1 MKTNEQ
7 SPCMRV
13 SYTPT
18 SRTNCHVSRR
28 GVSHTPIDESHTPI
42 DVSHTPID
50 ESHTPIDTSHTP
62 IDVSHTSYHRRSI
75 RWKGY
80 DYSSDGLYFVTIC
93 TKDRRHFFGKV
104 ANGQMILSEYG
115 QIVATEWLNT
125 VNVRPNDVILH
136 EFVVMPNHF
145 HAIVEICR
153 GHTTK
158 TSTSNTPSCR
168 GVCNTQ
174 GVCDTQGV
182 YDTQGVCDT
191 PLRSPSKTL
200 GAIVRGFKSTV
211 SKKIGFSVWQR
222 NYHEHIIRNSDDY
235 ATISNYI
242 RENPARWEEDR
253 FNNNYNA
260 SL

>member
-1 MKTNEQ
+1 
-7 SPCMRV
+7 MRM

-18 SRTNCHVSRR
+18 SRTNGHVSRR
-28 GVSHTPIDESHTPI
+28 GVSHTPI

-50 ESHTPIDTSHTP
+50 ESHTP

-104 ANGQMILSEYG
+104 ANGQLILSEYG

-168 GVCNTQ
+168 GVSHTPSCELR
-174 GVCDTQGV
+174 
-182 YDTQGVCDT
+182 GVCDT